1 MSSPAR
7 SPSDLAPHP
16 LEPLRAEEI
25 SRAAKIVRESGR
37 VGERVRFC
45 QLTLLEPGKPELRA
59 FEEGGTRPERR
70 ARAVLYDRHGPGGC
84 VAAVSLDAGK
94 LLSFERV
101 GEGQVS
107 LSFLDLMRAI
117 QLVRA
122 HPDWQAAMRRRGLED
137 LSRVQID
144 PWVTGGFEP
153 EGRAGHRL
161 LRALSYRRD
170 SKADNGYAR
179 PVEGVIA
186 FVDLTRNEV
195 VRVDDHGV
203 VPFPPEPGN
212 YDAGS
217 VGPLRADLRPLEIRQ
232 PEGPSF
238 QVEGSEVRWQKWRF
252 RVSLHPI
259 HGLVLHTVTYRDGGR
274 ERKILH
280 RAALAEMVV
289 PYGDPGPMHDW
300 KSVFDAGE
308 MGIGQMTNSLT
319 LGCDC
324 VGEIHYLDAT
334 LCRPDGAPFAIRNA
348 ICLHEEDSG
357 ILWKHVDLHAGTT
370 EVRRSRRLVVS
381 SIHTVGNYEYGFYW
395 YFTLDGTIQLE
406 VKLTGILQTSAVR
419 PGEEPECAP
428 LVAPQLAAPVHQHLF
443 NVRLDF
449 DLDGEG
455 NSVYEVDLEP
465 LPEERNPAGNAF
477 AARSRLLARESQARR
492 DAAPERGRHW
502 RVVNPGVRNRLGQP
516 VGYRLV
522 PASPSAAPRL
532 LALPGSSV
540 ARRAAFATHNLW
552 VTAYDPAELAAAG
565 DHPNQHPGGA
575 GLPAF
580 SAADR
585 PLEDRDI
592 VLWYSFG
599 VSHVPR
605 PEDWPVMPV
614 EYTGFLLQPVGF
626 FERNPALDVPPAAR
640 ACHAT

>member
-1 MSSPAR
+1 MSPPATSPNEA
-7 SPSDLAPHP
+7 PPHP

-25 SRAAKIVRESGR
+25 SRAARIVRESGR
-37 VGERVRFC
+37 VGERARFC
-45 QLTLLEPGKPELRA
+45 QLALLEPGKQELRD
-59 FEEGGTRPERR
+59 FEERGAPVERR
-70 ARAVLYDRHGPGGC
+70 ARALLYDRHGPGGC
-84 VAAVSLDAGK
+84 VAQVSLSLGK
-94 LLSFERV
+94 LVSFERV
-101 GEGQVS
+101 TEGQVT
-107 LSFLDLMRAI
+107 LSGLDLYRAI

-153 EGRAGHRL
+153 QGHAGHRC

-170 SKADNGYAR
+170 FKSDNGYAR

-186 FVDLTRNEV
+186 FVDLTSNEV
-195 VRVDDHGV
+195 IRVDDHGV

-212 YDAGS
+212 YDAKS
-217 VGPLRADLRPLEIRQ
+217 SAPLRTDLRPLEIQQ

-238 QVEGSEVRWQKWRF
+238 EVEGSLVRWQKWSF
-252 RVSLHPI
+252 RVSLHPV
-259 HGLVLHTVTYRDGGR
+259 HGLVLHSVRYRDGGR
-274 ERKILH
+274 DRSILH
-280 RAALAEMVV
+280 RAALSEMVV
-289 PYGDPGPMHDW
+289 PYGDPGPMHHW

-308 MGIGQMTNSLT
+308 MGIGNMTHSLD

-324 VGEIHYLDAT
+324 LGEIRYLDAT
-334 LCRPDGAPFAIRNA
+334 LCRPDGEPLEIKRA
-348 ICLHEEDSG
+348 ICLHEEDHG
-357 ILWKHVDLHAGTT
+357 ILWKHVDLHAGTR

-381 SIHTVGNYEYGFYW
+381 AIHTVGNYEYGFYW
-395 YFTLDGTIQLE
+395 YFYLDGTIQLE
-406 VKLTGILQTSAVR
+406 VKLTGILQTGAVQ

-449 DLDGEG
+449 DLDGEN
-455 NSVYEVDLEP
+455 NSAYEVDLEP
-465 LPEERNPAGNAF
+465 LPEARNPAGNAF
-477 AARSRLLARESQARR
+477 AARRLLLARESLAQR

-502 RVVNPGVRNRLGQP
+502 WVVNPGVRNRLGQP
-516 VGYRLV
+516 VAYRLV
-522 PASPSAAPRL
+522 PSSPSSAARL
-532 LALPGSSV
+532 LARPGSSV

-552 VTAYDPAELAAAG
+552 VTAYDPAELSAAG

-575 GLPAF
+575 GLPAYA
-580 SAADR
+580 AADR
-585 PLEDRDI
+585 PLENRDI

-599 VSHVPR
+599 VSHLPR

-626 FERNPALDVPPAAR
+626 FERNPALDLPPPR
-640 ACHAT
+640 ACHSS